1 MAAPSRPAYAAAMSV
16 TYLDPRAEPSR
27 PIEPYRAGLRLP
39 KDGSPV
45 TIGLLANGFP
55 DSVAFLDHV
64 EKALVEVAP
73 GPVRFTRESKGNASA
88 PASDQLVNGMA
99 KEVHA
104 VVTAYGH

>member
-1 MAAPSRPAYAAAMSV
+1 MAV
-16 TYLDPRAEPSR
+16 TYLDPRAEPGIPVEAYSAQPHER
-27 PIEPYRAGLRLP
+27 DKPI
-39 KDGSPV
+39 

-64 EKALVEVAP
+64 EKALADVVP
-73 GPVRFTRESKGNASA
+73 SGTSFRRYDKGNASI
-88 PASDQLVNGMA
+88 PASAQLVSEIT